1 MKKILYLFL
10 IISSFSS
17 AQMTDQQIKAMVRT
31 ATEPELIIESSSL
44 IIEKR
49 LYQAEIVVDKL
60 LELNPTNANYNYRKG
75 FLLLNSNLDYKNAII
90 YFEKALPQADKDYD
104 LFSITDTTCSND
116 IYYYLANCF
125 HLDGQIKK
133 AKEFYTIVSNF
144 NDKNTDIV
152 KNSLLNIKQCNI
164 ALKLLE
170 NPKKSTINN
179 IGSTINTEFPEYSP
193 VISLDGQALYFTS
206 RRPWANR
213 ETEKYRDQLL
223 HNYPEDIYVSYK
235 ENSKETK
242 WSKPSILAFC
252 EAERNE
258 ATIAVSPDERRI
270 FVYQDNVGKGDIFYS
285 DLKSKSFDQVN
296 QLETKDV
303 NTKYWETHITATIDG
318 LNMYFVSDRPGGF
331 GGRDIYRI
339 TKLPDGA
346 WSEPKNLGPNI
357 NSAYDEDSPF
367 IGADNKTL
375 YFSSNGEQSMGGF
388 DIFLS
393 VRDEDNNWSQ
403 AINLGYPINSFSDD
417 IFYTTTIDGT
427 RGYFSSY
434 REGSQGEKDIYE
446 IKNDELGF
454 KNIAALKGVIK
465 SAYNKS
471 YPGNILISLKCID
484 CGDTVSKIVY
494 PRDRDGSF
502 FQSLETCKNYKASF
516 LTDNGTKEFFEESFT
531 TSCDAEYDEIY
542 REFLLDS
549 DNMRFIQLQDTV
561 GLSYEEFKTIESQ
574 KIQVML
580 SNKEIVKVDMGSDLG
595 ALIAI
600 NPIYFD
606 FNKSNI
612 REDAAIELDKII
624 KILNDNPKMSIELGS
639 HTDCRGKKEYNLKL
653 SSSRA
658 KSSVNYIKKRIVNPK
673 RISGKGYGETKLK
686 NNCSCEG
693 EIEPSC
699 SEEEHQLN
707 RRTEFI
713 IVKTK

>member
-1 MKKILYLFL
+1 
-10 IISSFSS
+10 
-17 AQMTDQQIKAMVRT
+17 MTDQQLKVMART
-31 ATEPELIIESSSL
+31 ATESELIIESSSL
-44 IIEKR
+44 IIEKK
-49 LYQAEIVVDKL
+49 LHQAQIIVDKL
-60 LELNPTNANYNYRKG
+60 LELKPNNSNYNYRKG
-75 FLLLNSNLDYKNAII
+75 LLLLNSNLDYKNAINH
-90 YFEKALPQADKDYD
+90 FEKALPQADKDFD

-116 IYYYLANCF
+116 IYYYLANCY

-133 AKEFYTIVSNF
+133 AREYYTIVSNF
-144 NDKNTDIV
+144 NDKNSDLV
-152 KNSLLNIKQCNI
+152 KKSLLNIKQCDI
-164 ALKLLE
+164 AAKLLE
-170 NPKKSTINN
+170 NKKNTTINN
-179 IGSTINTEFPEYSP
+179 LGKIINSDFPEYSP

-213 ETEKYRDQLL
+213 ETEKYRDLLL

-235 ENSKETK
+235 EKSKDIK
-242 WSKPSILAFC
+242 WSKPTKLSFC

-285 DLKSKSFDQVN
+285 DLKTNSFDQVK

-303 NTKYWETHITATIDG
+303 NSKYWETHITATIDG

-331 GGRDIYRI
+331 GGRDIYKI
-339 TKLPDGA
+339 TKLPDGT
-346 WSEPKNLGPNI
+346 WSEPKNLGSAI
-357 NSAYDEDSPF
+357 NTAYDEDSPF

-393 VRDEDNNWSQ
+393 VRDEENNWSQ

-417 IFYTTTIDGT
+417 IFYTTTVDGT
-427 RGYFSSY
+427 RGYFSSF
-434 REGSQGEKDIYE
+434 REGGQGEKDIYE
-446 IKNDELGF
+446 IQNDELGF

-465 SAYNKS
+465 SAYNKP
-471 YPGNILISLKCID
+471 YPGNITISLKCID
-484 CGDTVSKIVY
+484 CGENTSQIVY

-502 FQSLETCKNYKASF
+502 FHTLEPCKNYETSY
-516 LTDNGTKEFFEESFT
+516 LTDNGSKEFFKESFS
-531 TSCDAEYDEIY
+531 TSCDLEYDEVY
-542 REFLLDS
+542 REFLLDA

-561 GLSYEEFKTIESQ
+561 GLSYDEFKAIESQ
-574 KIQVML
+574 KVQVKL
-580 SNKEIVKVDMGSDLG
+580 NEKEIIKVNMGSDLG
-595 ALIAI
+595 ELISL

-606 FNKSNI
+606 FNKSTI
-612 REDAAIELDKII
+612 RPDAALELDKII

-639 HTDCRGKKEYNLKL
+639 HTDCRGTKDYNMKL

-673 RISGKGYGETKLK
+673 RITGKGYGETKLK

-693 EIEPSC
+693 EVDSTC
-699 SEEEHQLN
+699 SEEEQQLN

>member
-1 MKKILYLFL
+1 MKRIVYLFL

-17 AQMTDQQIKAMVRT
+17 AQMTDQQIRAMIRI

-44 IIEKR
+44 IIEKK
-49 LYQAEIVVDKL
+49 LYQAQIIVDKL
-60 LELNPTNANYNYRKG
+60 LELNPTSANYNYRKG

-116 IYYYLANCF
+116 IYYHLANCF

-152 KNSLLNIKQCNI
+152 KKSLLNTKQCNI

-179 IGSTINTEFPEYSP
+179 IGSSINTEFPEYSP

-206 RRPWANR
+206 RRSWENR
-213 ETEKYRDQLL
+213 ETEKYRDLLL

-242 WSKPSILAFC
+242 WSSPTKLAFC

-258 ATIAVSPDERRI
+258 ATIALSPDERRI

-285 DLKSKSFDQVN
+285 DLKSNSFDQVK

-339 TKLPDGA
+339 TKLPNGA

-434 REGSQGEKDIYE
+434 REDGQGEKDIYE
-446 IKNDELGF
+446 IKNDELGL

-561 GLSYEEFKTIESQ
+561 GLSYEEFKTIENQ

-600 NPIYFD
+600 NPIYYD

-612 REDAAIELDKII
+612 RENAANELDKII

-693 EIEPSC
+693 EIGPTC